1 MTTLICTALLVAL
14 FFGLALY
21 VIWREDRRTAD
32 RRQQYDP
39 TLPSDQ
45 RKAERRSG
53 SVVAFLRWV
62 LGSLAARFK
71 R

>member
-1 MTTLICTALLVAL
+1 MTTLVCTALLVAL

-21 VIWREDRRTAD
+21 AIRREDRRTAD
-32 RRQQYDP
+32 RRQQSGP
-39 TLPSDQ
+39 TLPSDP

-62 LGSLAARFK
+62 LRSLAARFK

>member
-1 MTTLICTALLVAL
+1 MTTLVCTALLVVL

-21 VIWREDRRTAD
+21 AIRREDRRTAD
-32 RRQQYDP
+32 RRQQSVP
-39 TLPSDQ
+39 SLPSDQ
-45 RKAERRSG
+45 RQAERRSG
-53 SVVAFLRWV
+53 SVVAFLRWA